1 MKRLLCLAFI
11 GFTISSINAQV
22 GINTTSP
29 DENSMLDVRSDDKG
43 ILIPRLTTANRVAM
57 ADVQGMLVYDS
68 TLNQFFYNDGGQ
80 WVAFLTAASS
90 IQSGTLDLGAT
101 DTSMSNTWQ
110 YYTITFPTAFAATP
124 IITISLREGTGIDN
138 NGSDSITQIKIANAS
153 ATGFTVGVRETA
165 NTTDHF
171 VNWIA
176 TPQS

>member
-1 MKRLLCLAFI
+1 MGC
-11 GFTISSINAQV
+11 
-22 GINTTSP
+22 
-29 DENSMLDVRSDDKG
+29 
-43 ILIPRLTTANRVAM
+43 
-57 ADVQGMLVYDS
+57 
-68 TLNQFFYNDGGQ
+68 FFNCG
-80 WVAFLTAASS
+80 SS

-101 DTSMSNTWQ
+101 DPSSSNTWQ
-110 YYTITFPTAFAATP
+110 YYTVTFPTAFAATP
-124 IITISLREGTGIDN
+124 IITISLREGMGIDN